1 MFSKESP
8 IELKI
13 IVALAL
19 VAALYFAS
27 NLILPLVI
35 SALLALFSSP
45 LVNLLSRSRLPK
57 SLSAALVIITL
68 STVVSLGVGL
78 LFTPASNWIERLP
91 LVSEQLVERAD
102 QASDAISELK
112 DNLTPEGK
120 ESSQQETA
128 SPDGGSF
135 QSMIQS
141 SAMTL
146 LSVMAETTAM
156 LLVQC
161 ATIIVVTY
169 FLLVHGDDLMR
180 SIVSRKNSITEKK
193 DTFKLF
199 ETVRDEVS
207 HYVLTISVINVLLG
221 LAVTVAMF
229 IQGVE
234 DPILWG
240 AMAGLLNFAPYVG
253 TLIMSVLL
261 TLVGFI
267 EFDTLWQI
275 VLVPV
280 SFLILNLLEAQY
292 ITPTILGKRFNL
304 NPLIVL
310 IWMIFWGWLWGAAG
324 ALLAIPLL
332 VCCKIITE
340 KTSVFGNLLHSSPSS
355 EDHS

>member
-27 NLILPLVI
+27 NLVLPLVV

-45 LVNLLSRSRLPK
+45 LVNILSKARLPK
-57 SLSAALVIITL
+57 SLSAALVIIAL

-78 LFTPASNWIERLP
+78 LFTPASNWVERLP
-91 LVSEQLVERAD
+91 LVSEQIVEKAG
-102 QASDAISELK
+102 QAGDAISELK
-112 DNLTPEGK
+112 DNLTPDK
-120 ESSQQETA
+120 EPSEPQANSTP
-128 SPDGGSF
+128 SNGSF
-135 QSMIQS
+135 LSMFQS

-146 LSVMAETTAM
+146 ISIMAETTAT
-156 LLVQC
+156 LLIQC

-169 FLLVHGDDLMR
+169 FLLVHGDNLIR
-180 SIVSRKNSITEKK
+180 SIVSKKGSMSEKK

-199 ETVRDEVS
+199 QTVRDEVS
-207 HYVLTISVINVLLG
+207 HYVLTISIINVLLG
-221 LAVTVAMF
+221 LAVTIAML

-240 AMAGLLNFAPYVG
+240 AMAGLLNFAPYLG
-253 TLIMSVLL
+253 TLIMAVVF

-267 EFDTLWQI
+267 EFDSLWQ
-275 VLVPV
+275 VALVPA
-280 SFLILNLLEAQY
+280 SFLVLNLVEAQY
-292 ITPTILGKRFNL
+292 ITPTILGKRLNL
-304 NPLIVL
+304 NPLIV
-310 IWMIFWGWLWGAAG
+310 IVWMIFWGWLWGAAG

-332 VCCKIITE
+332 VCCKIIAE
-340 KTSVFGNLLHSSPSS
+340 KTSLLGNALNTSSNQ
-355 EDHS
+355 